1 MKKTLLFVAL
11 VTIITSCKKDYPA
24 LPTLNG
30 TWELTS
36 VTGGF
41 GPTVVPAGKKDKYV
55 ITINSKYTKIDTNN
69 IETKGNYIVK
79 FDEENNGFKFGTITF
94 SNPAYT
100 DAFAFK
106 ADTIIIGSSA
116 SDGPSYKYVRIKK

>member
-41 GPTVVPAGKKDKYV
+41 GPTVVPAEKKDKYV
-55 ITINSKYTKIDTNN
+55 ITINSKYTKIDANN